1 MDDVQTTFQS
11 RLSSRLNRLS
21 QKLND
26 NAIRLSGTISDCI
39 KISLKTSPTGDIL
52 SRKVEDIDVVP
63 VVFPALKD
71 IPLKKVTSTTGEIVT
86 VPYTFEIQPIE
97 VLIPLSTKV
106 DQDDLIIKFYENT
119 ESHDPYIAVLQ
130 VKDMLGTFG
139 ARTIVYHKY
148 ILTNYDGKLPP
159 KIIEWVLDM
168 ARRRQILHW

>member
-39 KISLKTSPTGDIL
+39 KISLKTSPTGDII

-71 IPLKKVTSTTGEIVT
+71 IPLKKVTSTTGMYRDWET
-86 VPYTFEIQPIE
+86 DRK
-97 VLIPLSTKV
+97 STR
-106 DQDDLIIKFYENT
+106 LNS
-119 ESHDPYIAVLQ
+119 SHSAKSRMPSSA
-130 VKDMLGTFG
+130 
-139 ARTIVYHKY
+139 
-148 ILTNYDGKLPP
+148 
-159 KIIEWVLDM
+159 
-168 ARRRQILHW
+168 